1 MPLLDWV
8 IETPQIQCTH
18 RRRALPSTKFR
29 SVPIAGGNPE
39 KLLFAQ
45 DVESVAVASHGNR
58 LAFAQVHHPGNVWQL
73 RLASPIKAEARAT
86 KLISSTRGD
95 SGASVSPDSK
105 HIAFQSWRSGNPE
118 LWVSDRDGSSP
129 VQLTSFRGPSI
140 GEPRWSPDSRQIV
153 SDLRPSSGKP
163 ELYLMNLEGGP
174 PQRFFTGTTRAA
186 SPFWSRDG
194 NWIYFDSDQP
204 HAIWKAPVKGGKPIR
219 LTDEGQDRNSPQEA
233 IDGTRVFFYKGEH
246 FWSVSADG
254 CDERLIPGCVCY
266 ADIWGL
272 TRPGNIP
279 APSLKIRHSLD
290 WRGEA
295 RFL

>member
-1 MPLLDWV
+1 VLAENVRASSPPSRRAGEGAQQAVQSACICLTLFGQEADGVYLTSKCIGNAETCSRTKHAASGIRHCHFDEPRIRPTLPMPLLDWV

-204 HAIWKAPVKGGKPIR
+204 HAIWKAPVKGGKPI
-219 LTDEGQDRNSPQEA
+219 
-233 IDGTRVFFYKGEH
+233 V
-246 FWSVSADG
+246 
-254 CDERLIPGCVCY
+254 
-266 ADIWGL
+266 
-272 TRPGNIP
+272 
-279 APSLKIRHSLD
+279 
-290 WRGEA
+290 
-295 RFL
+295 